1 MRVTVTERD
10 IQKGKRR
17 EPGCCPIA
25 LAILRVHDEALV
37 LVGRQEVCISS
48 KSYPLP
54 PVARRFVEAFDYQQP
69 VTPFE
74 FDLEKPDADLVAV

>member
-10 IQKGKRR
+10 IQKGKRC
-17 EPGCCPIA
+17 ESGGCPIA

-37 LVGRQEVCISS
+37 LVSTTTVFISG
-48 KSYPLP
+48 KEYDLP
-54 PVARRFVEAFDYQQP
+54 PVARRFVRDFDCCRP

-74 FDLEKPDADLVAV
+74 FDLEKPDADQVAV